1 MVITAA
7 ITAAV
12 AFVAS
17 LFGVKLSASALIGVA
32 VGVKIMLILLGMFF
46 SAKLLRWR
54 EAQKAAA
61 AAEAGEPAK
70 PTTAAPPAA
79 DPGSQPPPV

>member
-17 LFGVKLSASALIGVA
+17 LFGIKLSASALVGVA
-32 VGVKIMLILLGMFF
+32 VVVKILLIVLGMFF
-46 SAKLLRWR
+46 SARLLRWR
-54 EAQKAAA
+54 EAQRAAA
-61 AAEAGEPAK
+61 AGEAPK
-70 PTTAAPPAA
+70 VDPPTAAPTT
-79 DPGSQPPPV
+79 DPTEPPPR